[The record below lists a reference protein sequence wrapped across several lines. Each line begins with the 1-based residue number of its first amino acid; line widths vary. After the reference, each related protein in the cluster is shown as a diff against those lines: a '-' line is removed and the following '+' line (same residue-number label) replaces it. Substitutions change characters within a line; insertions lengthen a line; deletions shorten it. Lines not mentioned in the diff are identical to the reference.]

1 MYAVAIHP
9 TNKNLF
15 ISGSGDDTAS
25 LWKTTPNKKNAEKLF
40 QLTGEWCNKNN
51 IDSVGHKDSITNV
64 GFNYDGKIV
73 ATGAMDGTVKLWN
86 VNTGKLMITLEGP
99 SEAIEVN

>member
-1 MYAVAIHP
+1 M
-9 TNKNLF
+9 
-15 ISGSGDDTAS
+15 
-25 LWKTTPNKKNAEKLF
+25 
-40 QLTGEWCNKNN
+40 
-51 IDSVGHKDSITNV
+51 